1 MPAANFTVAAAISET
16 VRSLSEDDQL
26 TVLLHVNR
34 IIAKSLAAN
43 RPCPYQHKCRFG
55 PNLCWSNHDA
65 TSANTQIDNPYSVA
79 PSFSERCL
87 RSEQVHSSLPSFP
100 HRDGSPDSAAPA
112 GGQARTPERS
122 PLRENHQTSQLA
134 HSGNTSSRSM
144 CQAEPAHTN
153 TPLTTN
159 TDPND
164 NDSHSNEEPWITV
177 KTQKRPRIPKAQA
190 QSSHFVKQLDPDSE
204 TRVCKDCNSNF
215 VLSNSTIDWYA
226 RMSLQTPLRC
236 QEYRT
241 ENKAR
246 AASSSRTSNNQVKLP
261 FVPDTTPPR
270 LKARPLEVQPAPPIL
285 NQANFLWLQ
294 SANSVGASIKTNP
307 NSDQK
312 TAATSPPT
320 PIKTANQKTSSNC
333 SPTADL
339 EQDDTLSAQESTTPN
354 SEYDNDQAPDN
365 SSDQESTSSG
375 VPTLQ
380 SSSTDT
386 TDDRPS
392 GSCWDASSESN
403 APAPAVKPSY
413 WSSEAQ
419 SKYDDP
425 TTQEEFWST
434 ISQPDPKLE
443 PEPLPVKDLPEVKD
457 CTGVRDK
464 RLLYNLEK
472 MLTDPDVRFHLK
484 LDPWNWVA
492 TSYPDN
498 FKSERYSAKM
508 IELFLRRLKLNIS
521 RDTH

>member
-26 TVLLHVNR
+26 TVLLHING

-43 RPCPYQHKCRFG
+43 KPCPYKHKCRFG
-55 PNLCWSNHDA
+55 LVCWFNHDA
-65 TSANTQIDNPYSVA
+65 ISANTQIHNPYSVA
-79 PSFSERCL
+79 PSFSERRL
-87 RSEQVHSSLPSFP
+87 RSEQIHSSLPSFP
-100 HRDGSPDSAAPA
+100 HRGSSPDSAAPA
-112 GGQARTPERS
+112 GGQARTPKPS
-122 PLRENHQTSQLA
+122 PPCENHQTSQLA
-134 HSGNTSSRSM
+134 HSGDTSSASM
-144 CQAEPAHTN
+144 PAHTN

-159 TDPND
+159 TDLND
-164 NDSHSNEEPWITV
+164 NDSDSNKEPWITV
-177 KTQKRPRIPKAQA
+177 KTQKRPRIHKAQA
-190 QSSHFVKQLDPDSE
+190 QSPDFVEQLDPDSE

-236 QEYRT
+236 QECQPK
-241 ENKAR
+241 NKAR
-246 AASSSRTSNNQVKLP
+246 AASNNRTSNNQAKVP

-270 LKARPLEVQPAPPIL
+270 MKAHPLEAQPAPPIF
-285 NQANFLWLQ
+285 NQANFPSLQ
-294 SANSVGASIKTNP
+294 SATSVGASIKTNA

-320 PIKTANQKTSSNC
+320 PIKTANQETSSNC
-333 SPTADL
+333 SPTAEL

-354 SEYDNDQAPDN
+354 LEYDNDQASDN

-386 TDDRPS
+386 TDNRPA
-392 GSCWDASSESN
+392 GSCWDTSSESS
-403 APAPAVKPSY
+403 APAQAVSPSY
-413 WSSEAQ
+413 WSSETQ
-419 SKYDDP
+419 SKCDDP
-425 TTQEEFWST
+425 TTQEECWST

-457 CTGVRDK
+457 LTGVRDK
-464 RLLYNLEK
+464 RLLNNLEK

-484 LDPWNWVA
+484 LDAWNWVA
-492 TSYPDN
+492 SSYPDN
-498 FKSERYSAKM
+498 CKSRRYSANM